1 MEIKTQTKGH
11 NAEPCKMYQREELFG
26 IATCLKIQE
35 NKYIMIFK
43 NWGDFNAFTTKDPI
57 QHKSSFTDINV
68 NFWYL

>member
-1 MEIKTQTKGH
+1 
-11 NAEPCKMYQREELFG
+11 MYQREELFG

-43 NWGDFNAFTTKDPI
+43 NWRDFNAFTTKDPI